1 MYLSHNKVNN
11 FEIFPNVEIR
21 QIGWY
26 CDKHLQERRRSRG
39 HSVKR
44 HRFEVMQ
51 VIKNSPK
58 INCMF

>member
-21 QIGWY
+21 QMEGIVIGIY
-26 CDKHLQERRRSRG
+26 KSSGLLRE

-44 HRFEVMQ
+44 HRFEVMR